1 MKRNIPK
8 NYNKPGKYG
17 FCTLSSAGV
26 LCYGADIRRCRLL
39 LWYDVNYKSLILS
52 IDYCLEFL
60 SLMYSIKTWN
70 AQNFCTVVFTNKFFL
85 FLGNFS

>member
-1 MKRNIPK
+1 MKRNISK

-52 IDYCLEFL
+52 IDYCLIR
-60 SLMYSIKTWN
+60 MYSEAVPRKNSTRTSVPSKNRTQKI
-70 AQNFCTVVFTNKFFL
+70 V
-85 FLGNFS
+85 

>member
-26 LCYGADIRRCRLL
+26 LCYEADIRCCWLL
-39 LWYDVNYKSLILS
+39 PWYDVNYKSLFLS
-52 IDYCLEFL
+52 IGYCLEFL
-60 SLMYSIKTWN
+60 SRMYSKAVPSKNSTRTAVPSKNSTQEI
-70 AQNFCTVVFTNKFFL
+70 V
-85 FLGNFS
+85 